1 MPVFDPFGFREAE
14 NIYHWRREAYV
25 AEREAGEDIDL
36 GGEVEFADP
45 AKVVDYIRE
54 SGKLRLKTSG
64 VPAAIASI
72 GDARLRDAF
81 ANAHRM
87 CLASRAIRLPAMSK
101 ECQQILDDAAY
112 HIDASPT
119 PGLGISH
126 WRRSHRGVVR

>member
-72 GDARLRDAF
+72 GDARLRDGIRKRPSHVPGF
-81 ANAHRM
+81 A
-87 CLASRAIRLPAMSK
+87 SDPAAGNV
-101 ECQQILDDAAY
+101 ERVPAD
-112 HIDASPT
+112 P
-119 PGLGISH
+119 
-126 WRRSHRGVVR
+126 R